1 VLRLPGLVAS
11 FTAEGR
17 RHLADA
23 LLVFLAEAA
32 GAFAGLVTL
41 HVDPGNWQC
50 EVITLLSRG
59 KSAGTG
65 AALLAAAERHVLL
78 PAPRLADGPATR
90 QHRRSR
96 ALSVNRE

>member
-1 VLRLPGLVAS
+1 
-11 FTAEGR
+11 
-17 RHLADA
+17 
-23 LLVFLAEAA
+23 
-32 GAFAGLVTL
+32 
-41 HVDPGNWQC
+41 
-50 EVITLLSRG
+50 LSRG